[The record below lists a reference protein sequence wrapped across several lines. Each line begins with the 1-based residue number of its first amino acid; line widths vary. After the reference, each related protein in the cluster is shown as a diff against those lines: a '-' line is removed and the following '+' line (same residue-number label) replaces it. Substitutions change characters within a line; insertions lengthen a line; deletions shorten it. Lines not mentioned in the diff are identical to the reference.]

1 MPYSIADSILD
12 RTHTWQNAQDRVAF
26 QRAFA
31 TGTLAERRMAQA
43 ALTANPLTPEAEIRE
58 QMTVPGVPSRYGY
71 PDEAL
76 TIDDVFGGGLPRPD
90 IDDKPPSDYSGG
102 NGSYTGSDR
111 NVTVF

>member
-1 MPYSIADSILD
+1 MPYEIASTIYDN
-12 RTHTWQNAQDRVAF
+12 THTWQNAQDRVAF

-58 QMTVPGVPSRYGY
+58 QMTVASVPPRYGY
-71 PDEAL
+71 RDEAL
-76 TIDDVFGGGLPRPD
+76 TIDDVFGAGIPRPN